1 MRNTALYCFQTAKTG
16 IAATKT
22 GTAATNVLG
31 RDIQKTEVALKC
43 YSVLLVFVCSLLRRQ
58 LQPQTGLRL
67 GRIRSPRERTKK
79 RFAPLSVLSS
89 DEKHVSQASVAAAAV
104 ARADERS
111 EASEQGWL

>member
-1 MRNTALYCFQTAKTG
+1 MLTAKTVPRLYM
-16 IAATKT
+16 IS
-22 GTAATNVLG
+22 TNVLG
-31 RDIQKTEVALKC
+31 RDVQKTKVALKY

-58 LQPQTGLRL
+58 LQPQTGQRL
-67 GRIRSPRERTKK
+67 GRIRSPYERTKK

-89 DEKHVSQASVAAAAV
+89 DEKHVSQTSVAAAAV